1 MIKKENLIFSNLY
14 GFDDPFLKGALKRGD
29 WKDIKR
35 VLKKSPQEIINEVKN
50 SGLRGRR
57 WCRFFYWYEMGFYAK
72 I

>member
-35 VLKKSPQEIINEVKN
+35 VLKNLHKK
-50 SGLRGRR
+50 LL
-57 WCRFFYWYEMGFYAK
+57 MKLK
-72 I
+72 IQV